1 MPLDAKCNPNIV
13 TTQSK
18 HERAC
23 EMAKLALAVW
33 KADPAKF
40 AEMDAW
46 LFENQTP
53 DYKEA
58 RRHAVALVGADALAE
73 AESGVAVDAAI
84 RQSVRAYGHAGRGA
98 IPKLMLP
105 QVTVPGRVDNVP
117 AFYALLEKELGLKAV
132 E

>member
-1 MPLDAKCNPNIV
+1 
-13 TTQSK
+13 
-18 HERAC
+18 
-23 EMAKLALAVW
+23 VW

-40 AEMDAW
+40 PGMDAW

-73 AESGVAVDAAI
+73 AESGAAVDAAI
-84 RQSVRAYGHAGRGA
+84 RQSVQAYGNAGRGA

-105 QVTVPGRVDNVP
+105 QLTVPGRVDNVP
-117 AFYALLEKELGLKAV
+117 AFYSLLEKELGLKA